1 MKKILG
7 IFVVSVLLSAC
18 GSDGGSKSKVTLDAT
33 QQAQVVESSNNVVE
47 AGVALSALKTN
58 PGEGNTFTALGNV
71 YANASQLWGTKMA
84 AQAGTTYKPTLDTI
98 GQALT
103 EGCYTTNGSTSTYN
117 CNEGGTTIVGTIT
130 VNGDNVVIDLTIG
143 SYGGTFVYKGDIT
156 VTATEIDGWISFSMD
171 QNQGGMDISYDV
183 EITYNTVV
191 LDANGCPTSGSL
203 LVDVNV
209 ETSGIEGMPS
219 GYGGFD
225 YPNVEVVFG
234 PLCGDVTMY

>member
-18 GSDGGSKSKVTLDAT
+18 GGDGGSKSKVTLDAT
-33 QQAQVVESSNNVVE
+33 QQAQVVESSGNVVE
-47 AGVALSALKTN
+47 AGLALSALKSN

-84 AQAGTTYKPTLDTI
+84 AQATTSKPTLDTVGKAI
-98 GQALT
+98 T
-103 EGCYTTNGSTSTYN
+103 EGCYTVSGSTTTYD
-117 CNEGGTTIVGTIT
+117 CNEGGTTIVGTIIIS
-130 VNGDNVVIDLTIG
+130 GDNVVIDLTIG

-156 VTATEIDGWISFSMD
+156 VTTSEIDGWISFTMD
-171 QNQGGMDISYDV
+171 QNQGGMDISYDI
-183 EITYNTVV
+183 EITYNSVV
-191 LDANGCPTSGSL
+191 LDQSGCPISGSL
-203 LVDVNV
+203 LVDVNI

-219 GYGGFD
+219 GYAPE